1 MSIDFP
7 NESNRIKW
15 IEDKLSLIPAG
26 TRILD
31 AGAGEQKYKKF
42 CKHLEYVS
50 QDFGRYNGIGDSK
63 GLQTKN
69 WDTRGIDII
78 SDIINVPEPDQSFGA
93 IMCIEVFEHLP
104 NPITALYEFA
114 RLLREDGFL
123 IITAPFCSLTH
134 FSPYHFYSGFN
145 KYFYQ
150 EQLRKYGFDILDISS
165 NGNFFEYL
173 GQEISRIP
181 NIVEEYTP
189 YEATFLEKLILR
201 KVLMML
207 KNIAK
212 RIVGQMIY
220 CVLVIMYL
228 QEKYEKIKE

>member
-1 MSIDFP
+1 MSINFP

-15 IEDKLSLIPAG
+15 IEDKLSLIPAD

-50 QDFGRYNGIGDSK
+50 QDFGRYDGIGDSK

-104 NPITALYEFA
+104 NPIAALNEFA
-114 RLLREDGFL
+114 RLLYRGGFL

-150 EQLRKYGFDILDISS
+150 EQLKKNGFDILDISS

-173 GQEISRIP
+173 GQEISRVP
-181 NIVEEYTP
+181 NIAEQFTP
-189 YEATFLEKLILR
+189 YKATFLEKLILR
-201 KVLMML
+201 KVLKML
-207 KNIAK
+207 KKYSKKDSRSNDLLCFGYHVFAK
-212 RIVGQMIY
+212 K
-220 CVLVIMYL
+220 L
-228 QEKYEKIKE
+228 